1 MLAALS
7 ALLNPIAIGDAPKQ
21 EAEALAH
28 ITINRFVGTLT
39 IETLPVLDDGS
50 SQSPVVVLEDTRLTV
65 SRNET
70 GRGFV
75 IDGHYDQRP
84 ANCIRQNDELTL
96 QFAGEPRRLISEFPV
111 LHIQVPQ
118 DAVLDI
124 DFLAGDGRV
133 ERVAGMQL
141 SMASCASL
149 QIDRISDNFDA
160 VLDGSPSVVADYLG
174 KSRVR
179 SNGAGRLMAQSIAG
193 GLELAADRAG
203 RITVGHL
210 AGDLRAEL
218 GGAARLNIGSG
229 ESQTADITLDRSARI
244 EHNGAVG
251 TLNLETGQASR
262 MVLAELKGDFTG
274 VRGRAARLSIGN
286 KTVRAIGEKW
296 SVE

>member
-1 MLAALS
+1 M
-7 ALLNPIAIGDAPKQ
+7 
-21 EAEALAH
+21 AH